1 MTLRPTTHI
10 DSEGKTWI
18 LESGVWFGPFL
29 ADTLFQLESHCKEKG
44 FYSKSQSP
52 QIAEFA
58 YFKAT
63 NGRARV
69 WILEAKSSVA
79 KKENATDFDANLQ
92 QWANKLANSIT
103 VIAGVRVGAFAA
115 NRDLSEIPAFVH
127 EEPFRDLEFR
137 LVVVLT
143 AEWTTANDCQAIQI
157 GLRQRLSQT
166 VRAWN
171 IKGDSVYVLNRDLAE
186 KLGLTAGEQEPP
198 P

>member
-1 MTLRPTTHI
+1 MILRPTTHI

-29 ADTLFQLESHCKEKG
+29 ADTLFQLESYCKAKDFYPKG
-44 FYSKSQSP
+44 ISP

-58 YFKAT
+58 YCEAAK
-63 NGRARV
+63 GRAKV
-69 WILEAKSSVA
+69 WIIEAKSSIA
-79 KKENATDFDANLQ
+79 KQENAADFDANLQ
-92 QWANKLANSIT
+92 QSANKSANSIT

-115 NRDLSEIPAFVH
+115 NMDLSEIPAFVH
-127 EEPFRDLEFR
+127 EEPFRDLEFK
-137 LVVVLT
+137 LAVVLT

-157 GLRQRLSQT
+157 ELRQRLSQA

-171 IKGDSVYVLNRDLAE
+171 IKGDSVYVLNRDLAK
-186 KLGLTAGEQEPP
+186 KLGLTAGKQEPP

>member
-1 MTLRPTTHI
+1 VTLRPTTHI

-29 ADTLFQLESHCKEKG
+29 ADTLFRLESYCKAKG
-44 FYSKSQSP
+44 FYPKGISP

-58 YFKAT
+58 YCETAK
-63 NGRARV
+63 GRAKV

-79 KKENATDFDANLQ
+79 NKENASDFDTNLQ

-103 VIAGVRVGAFAA
+103 VIAGVRVGAFAV
-115 NRDLSEIPAFVH
+115 NMDLSEIPAFVH
-127 EEPFRDLEFR
+127 EVPFRDLEFR

-143 AEWTTANDCQAIQI
+143 AEWPTASDCQAMQI
-157 GLRQRLSQT
+157 ELSQRLAQS

-171 IKGDSVYVLNRDLAE
+171 IKGDSVYVFNRELAME
-186 KLGLTAGEQEPP
+186 VGLASGEQEPP

>member
-1 MTLRPTTHI
+1 VTLRPTTHI

-29 ADTLFQLESHCKEKG
+29 ADTLFRLESHCKAKD
-44 FYSKSQSP
+44 FYSQGISP

-58 YFKAT
+58 YCKT
-63 NGRARV
+63 DKGQNVV

-79 KKENATDFDANLQ
+79 KKENASDFDANLQ

-103 VIAGVRVGAFAA
+103 VIAGIRVGAFAA
-115 NRDLSEIPAFVH
+115 NMNLSEIPAFVRVV
-127 EEPFRDLEFR
+127 PFRDLEFK

-143 AEWTTANDCQAIQI
+143 AKWPTDSDCQAMQI
-157 GLRQRLSQT
+157 VLSQRLAQS
-166 VRAWN
+166 VRAWK
-171 IKGDSVYVLNRDLAE
+171 IKGDSVYVFNREWAI
-186 KLGLTAGEQEPP
+186 KLGLASGEQEPP